1 MKKRLPI
8 ILLIMGVLL
17 TTCEER
23 ERTNPL
29 DPETELDPSEWA
41 PSNLQIQVID
51 DSQLKLTWTQEEER
65 ISGFKIGRKAGSGS
79 FTQIAQVGKD
89 VIQYTDTGLNYV
101 MDYTYRVSAFT
112 AENESGYATSTSTT
126 TSFPS
131 PTGLAGTPID
141 DQSIQLTWSD
151 NCVFED
157 GYRLER
163 SEDGVS
169 FTQIS
174 ELGENI
180 IEYTDTG
187 LNYGTG
193 YTYRAKAFTDANESN
208 YATSNT
214 TNLSFPSPTNLTATA
229 VDDQT
234 IQLTWSDNCS
244 FEDGY
249 KLERSSGGSYSE
261 IAEVDANVTGYTDTG
276 LALGTDYTYR
286 VSAFT
291 ALNESGH
298 IELIVYFWQDCEGEW
313 GGSAVEDCAGECNGS
328 AEEDCAGEC
337 NGTTVEDCNG
347 DCDGT
352 AFENECD
359 YCVGGNTGLVE
370 NNCGTVT
377 DVDGNSYESII
388 IGNQVW
394 MTENLKVTHF
404 RNGDSLIAGLSIIF
418 GLSAYTVYD
427 NDETNA
433 DTYGYLYNWYA
444 VTDSRNIA
452 PEGWHVPTN
461 DEWQILVD
469 YLGGSSVAGGKLKEA
484 GTTHWYSPNTGATNE
499 SGFTALP
506 GGYGNKTGTFNYM
519 GSIANFWSSTFW
531 QIDDAYRRSLH
542 FDDSDVAQSGLTRRH
557 GISIRCVKD

>member
-1 MKKRLPI
+1 MKKRLQFILI
-8 ILLIMGVLL
+8 IAGVLF
-17 TTCEER
+17 TTCEDR
-23 ERTNPL
+23 ERSNPV
-29 DPETELDPSEWA
+29 DPNADPDAWA
-41 PSNLQIQVID
+41 PSNLQAEVID
-51 DSQLKLTWTQEEER
+51 DSQIKLTWAQEDGR
-65 ISGFKIGRKAGSGS
+65 ISRFRISRKAGSGS
-79 FTQIAQVGKD
+79 FAQIAEVDSD
-89 VIQYTDTGLNYV
+89 VT
-101 MDYTYRVSAFT
+101 
-112 AENESGYATSTSTT
+112 
-126 TSFPS
+126 
-131 PTGLAGTPID
+131 
-141 DQSIQLTWSD
+141 
-151 NCVFED
+151 
-157 GYRLER
+157 
-163 SEDGVS
+163 
-169 FTQIS
+169 
-174 ELGENI
+174 
-180 IEYTDTG
+180 EYTDT
-187 LNYGTG
+187 
-193 YTYRAKAFTDANESN
+193 S
-208 YATSNT
+208 
-214 TNLSFPSPTNLTATA
+214 
-229 VDDQT
+229 
-234 IQLTWSDNCS
+234 
-244 FEDGY
+244 
-249 KLERSSGGSYSE
+249 
-261 IAEVDANVTGYTDTG
+261 

-298 IELIVYFWQDCEGEW
+298 IETIVYFWQDCDGEW

-328 AEEDCAGEC
+328 AKEDCAGEC

-370 NNCGTVT
+370 NYCGTVT

-394 MTENLKVTHF
+394 MAENLKVIHF
-404 RNGDSLIAGLSIIF
+404 RNGESLTAGLSSTH

-461 DEWQILVD
+461 DEWQTLVD

-484 GTTHWYSPNTGATNE
+484 DTTHWYSPNTGATNE

-506 GGYGNKTGTFNYM
+506 GGFGNYSGPFNYM
-519 GSIANFWSSTFW
+519 GSIAWFWSSTFW
-531 QIDDAYRRSLH
+531 QIDDAYHRRLH
-542 FDDSDVAQSGLTRRH
+542 FDDSDVTQSGLTRRH